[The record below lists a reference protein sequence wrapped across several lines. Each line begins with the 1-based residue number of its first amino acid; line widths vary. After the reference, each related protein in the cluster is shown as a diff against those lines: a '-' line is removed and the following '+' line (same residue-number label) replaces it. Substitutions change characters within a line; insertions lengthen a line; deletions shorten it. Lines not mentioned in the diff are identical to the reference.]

1 MLLRRTLC
9 LDKAMLQAKL
19 DPQPP
24 RAGHRLVGAVQRRSV
39 ALLVA
44 AALLNYFDRSALAIG
59 NPLIRRD
66 LGLSVAQMGLL
77 LSAFLWVYAF
87 TQLPVGALL
96 DRIRPR
102 KALGAGLVLWS
113 AAQALGGLVNGFGS
127 FVAARALLGLG
138 EAPMFPTAAAVVRD
152 WFPPHKR
159 TGATG
164 LWNSAA
170 AAAQA
175 LAPPVLTLLMVA
187 VGWRAM
193 FVILGLAGFALSAV
207 WMAAYRDRRRHAA
220 PPLAAAPGAAWSA
233 WSRLFRQRGTWGLM
247 LGNFGVIYVL
257 WLYSTWLPGY
267 LQMERGLSIKNAGLL
282 SAVPFALSVIGS
294 IGGGMIVDR
303 FARLHGSPVRLQKLL
318 VCLSLL
324 GMGLFTFAAAHA
336 SSVHWAIAD
345 ISAALFCNGC
355 ATCMAWAMAATV
367 APRGLVGALGGMQN
381 FAGYL
386 GGALAP
392 MVTGFIVQ
400 ATGRFTLALVTGAV
414 IAFASAASY
423 ALIAPRGPMSLDEA
437 QL

>member
-1 MLLRRTLC
+1 MP
-9 LDKAMLQAKL
+9 QAKL

-24 RAGHRLVGAVQRRSV
+24 RAAHRLVGAVQRRSV

-44 AALLNYFDRSALAIG
+44 AALLNYFDRSALAIA
-59 NPLIRRD
+59 NPLIRHD

-102 KALGAGLVLWS
+102 RALGAGLVLWS
-113 AAQALGGLVNGFGS
+113 AAQALGGLVTGFWP

-164 LWNSAA
+164 LWNSASA
-170 AAAQA
+170 GAQA
-175 LAPPVLTLLMVA
+175 LAPPLLTLLMIA

-193 FVILGLAGFALSAV
+193 FVTLGLVGFALAV
-207 WMAAYRDRRRHAA
+207 LWTLAYRDRRRRSA
-220 PPLAAAPGAAWSA
+220 PPLAVPPAQAWAA
-233 WSRLFRQRGTWGLM
+233 WSRLFRQRMTWGLM

-267 LQMERGLSIKNAGLL
+267 LEIERGLSIKSAGLL
-282 SAVPFALSVIGS
+282 AALPFAFSVVGS
-294 IGGGMIVDR
+294 IGGGMWVDR
-303 FARLHGSPVRLQKLL
+303 HARRHGTPVRLQKLL
-318 VCLSLL
+318 VCLSLV
-324 GMGLFTFAAAHA
+324 GMGLFTFAAAQA
-336 SSVHWAIAD
+336 TTIGWAIGD

-355 ATCMAWAMAATV
+355 ATCMAWALAASV
-367 APRGLVGALGGMQN
+367 APRGFVGALGGMQN

-392 MVTGFIVQ
+392 MITGFIVQ

-414 IAFASAASY
+414 IALASAASY
-423 ALIAPRGPMSLDEA
+423 ALIVPRGPMALDDT
-437 QL
+437 QT